1 MTKTLKNIV
10 IIFLLIY
17 SISISVYANLKA
29 NEARLQK
36 MVADEN
42 AVAATEAAA
51 EARKQESL
59 AVNSAEEAR
68 KQASLAQ
75 LEAQRAEKGRD
86 EAEAQRSLALE
97 ALAAC
102 R

>member
-1 MTKTLKNIV
+1 
-10 IIFLLIY
+10 
-17 SISISVYANLKA
+17 
-29 NEARLQK
+29 
-36 MVADEN
+36 
-42 AVAATEAAA
+42 
-51 EARKQESL
+51 
-59 AVNSAEEAR
+59 NSAEEAR

-102 R
+102 RSK

>member
-36 MVADEN
+36 IIAGEN

-51 EARKQESL
+51 EARKQETL
-59 AVNSAEEAR
+59 AILQHE
-68 KQASLAQ
+68 
-75 LEAQRAEKGRD
+75 RAEQAREQAVK
-86 EAEAQRSLALE
+86 

-102 R
+102 QGN